1 MRWGICKQT
10 VSTAFLIRLA
20 SSLSHGKISAHL
32 NVSYSLVLLA
42 VFLLPACIFE
52 HSSVP
57 AKLPTL
63 EASSAAMSTE
73 TETPPRASPEVAS
86 EPSKK
91 SKKRKNDTEEIEV
104 DLSLPEP
111 PSKKA
116 KRLLKKG
123 KPLPVKKDSDD
134 EASDKEGGDKK
145 DKDGKKKERSPYG
158 VWIGNLRFSVT
169 KHDLRDWLVENSGG
183 SITAD
188 QITRIKLPSSR
199 PKGARRAEGAAAA
212 EPFENKGYAYVD
224 FSTYETTIAAIALS
238 ETEWHRRKL
247 LIKDSKSFEGRP
259 AKPKPDADAAGATGS
274 GAGAAAAEASAEPKS
289 TTKKIFVGNL
299 SFQTTEDDLHEL
311 FGTCGEI
318 EWLKVAQFEDS
329 GKCKGY
335 AWVKFK
341 EAEAA
346 DWAVKGFVKIKEVEE
361 TEEDFM
367 DVDDKEEGEEKG
379 GEDDDEEKDSGEE
392 ENPKKKTAKKA
403 KPQKEERR
411 VKTRKWWVN
420 TLHGRRLKIEAAEDD
435 QTRYKKRYGGKGAAA
450 AAGGQK
456 EKPARREAVGDRQR
470 PQASN
475 HKHNNNKRRRDY
487 DEGGGKDDGA
497 NAAPP
502 KEAEVSNFRQDI
514 SVARL
519 TGAPVKPEGKKTTFD

>member
-1 MRWGICKQT
+1 
-10 VSTAFLIRLA
+10 
-20 SSLSHGKISAHL
+20 
-32 NVSYSLVLLA
+32 
-42 VFLLPACIFE
+42 
-52 HSSVP
+52 
-57 AKLPTL
+57 
-63 EASSAAMSTE
+63 MSTE
-73 TETPPRASPEVAS
+73 TETPPRKSPEVAS
-86 EPSKK
+86 EHSKN
-91 SKKRKNDTEEIEV
+91 SKKRKNDPEEIEV

-134 EASDKEGGDKK
+134 EASGKEDGAASGDKR
-145 DKDGKKKERSPYG
+145 DKDKKKERSPYG

-183 SITAD
+183 SITAEH
-188 QITRIKLPSSR
+188 ITRIKLPSSKL
-199 PKGARRAEGAAAA
+199 KGARRAEGGAGAA

-224 FSTYETTIAAIALS
+224 FSAYDATIAAIALS

-247 LIKDSKSFEGRP
+247 LIKDAKSFEGRP
-259 AKPKPDADAAGATGS
+259 ARPKAQGDDA
-274 GAGAAAAEASAEPKS
+274 GAGAAAAEKANAEPPKP

-318 EWLKVAQFEDS
+318 EWVKVAQFEDS

-367 DVDDKEEGEEKG
+367 DVDDREEEQDGEEKDAEQQSG
-379 GEDDDEEKDSGEE
+379 DDDDEDEE
-392 ENPKKKTAKKA
+392 EKQKKKKAAQRAKS
-403 KPQKEERR
+403 QKEERR

-435 QTRYKKRYGGKGAAA
+435 QTRYKKRYGGKGA
-450 AAGGQK
+450 GGGGAQK
-456 EKPARREAVGDRQR
+456 ERPARREAGGDKQR

-475 HKHNNNKRRRDY
+475 HRHNNNKRRQDHA
-487 DEGGGKDDGA
+487 EGGGKDA
-497 NAAPP
+497 ETSTLAP
-502 KEAEVSNFRQDI
+502 KEVEVSNFRQDI

-519 TGAPVKPEGKKTTFD
+519 TGAPVKPQGKKTTFD

>member
-1 MRWGICKQT
+1 
-10 VSTAFLIRLA
+10 
-20 SSLSHGKISAHL
+20 
-32 NVSYSLVLLA
+32 
-42 VFLLPACIFE
+42 
-52 HSSVP
+52 
-57 AKLPTL
+57 
-63 EASSAAMSTE
+63 MSTE

-91 SKKRKNDTEEIEV
+91 SKKRKNDPEEIEV

-123 KPLPVKKDSDD
+123 KPLPAKKNSDD
-134 EASDKEGGDKK
+134 EASDKEGGGDEK

-188 QITRIKLPSSR
+188 HITRIKLPSSR
-199 PKGARRAEGAAAA
+199 PKGARKAEGGAS

-224 FSTYETTIAAIALS
+224 FSAYDATIAAIALS

-247 LIKDSKSFEGRP
+247 LIKDAKSFEGRP
-259 AKPKPDADAAGATGS
+259 AKPKPDADASNAGAV
-274 GAGAAAAEASAEPKS
+274 GAAAAEASPEQLKS

-367 DVDDKEEGEEKG
+367 DVDDKEEEGQGGDGEAEEGEGKG
-379 GEDDDEEKDSGEE
+379 DDGDDE
-392 ENPKKKTAKKA
+392 NQKKKTTKKA

-435 QTRYKKRYGGKGAAA
+435 QTRYKKRYGKGAAA
-450 AAGGQK
+450 GEQK
-456 EKPARREAVGDRQR
+456 EKPARREAGSDRQR
-470 PQASN
+470 PQTSN

-487 DEGGGKDDGA
+487 DEGGGKDAGA
-497 NAAPP
+497 NIAAP

-519 TGAPVKPEGKKTTFD
+519 TGAPVKPQGKKTTFD

>member
-1 MRWGICKQT
+1 
-10 VSTAFLIRLA
+10 
-20 SSLSHGKISAHL
+20 
-32 NVSYSLVLLA
+32 
-42 VFLLPACIFE
+42 
-52 HSSVP
+52 
-57 AKLPTL
+57 
-63 EASSAAMSTE
+63 MSTE
-73 TETPPRASPEVAS
+73 TETPPRASPEAVS
-86 EPSKK
+86 ETSKK
-91 SKKRKNDTEEIEV
+91 SKKRKNDAEEIEV

-123 KPLPVKKDSDD
+123 KPLPVKKESDD
-134 EASDKEGGDKK
+134 EASDKEGGSGVKK
-145 DKDGKKKERSPYG
+145 DKDKKKERSPYG

-169 KHDLRDWLVENSGG
+169 KHDLRDWLLENSGG

-188 QITRIKLPSSR
+188 HITRIKLPSSR
-199 PKGARRAEGAAAA
+199 PKGSRRAEGGAGAG

-224 FSTYETTIAAIALS
+224 FSTYDATIAAIALS

-247 LIKDSKSFEGRP
+247 LIKDAKSFEGRP
-259 AKPKPDADAAGATGS
+259 AKPKPDADGNDA
-274 GAGAAAAEASAEPKS
+274 GAGAATADASAEPKS

-367 DVDDKEEGEEKG
+367 DVDEKEEEQGSDREAGEQG
-379 GEDDDEEKDSGEE
+379 AEDDGDSDEKQ
-392 ENPKKKTAKKA
+392 KKTAKKA
-403 KPQKEERR
+403 KSQNEERR

-435 QTRYKKRYGGKGAAA
+435 QTRYKKRYGGKSASAG
-450 AAGGQK
+450 AGGQK
-456 EKPARREAVGDRQR
+456 ENSTMREGGGDRQR
-470 PQASN
+470 PQPST
-475 HKHNNNKRRRDY
+475 HRHNNNKKRRDH
-487 DEGGGKDDGA
+487 DEGGSKDTGA
-497 NAAPP
+497 NTAAP

-519 TGAPVKPEGKKTTFD
+519 TGAPVKPQGKKTTFD

>member
-1 MRWGICKQT
+1 
-10 VSTAFLIRLA
+10 
-20 SSLSHGKISAHL
+20 
-32 NVSYSLVLLA
+32 
-42 VFLLPACIFE
+42 
-52 HSSVP
+52 
-57 AKLPTL
+57 
-63 EASSAAMSTE
+63 MSTE
-73 TETPPRASPEVAS
+73 TETPPRASPEVSS
-86 EPSKK
+86 ESSKK
-91 SKKRKNDTEEIEV
+91 SKKRKNDAEEIEV

-188 QITRIKLPSSR
+188 NITRIKLPSSR

-224 FSTYETTIAAIALS
+224 FSSYETTIAAIALS

-247 LIKDSKSFEGRP
+247 LIKDAKSFEGRP
-259 AKPKPDADAAGATGS
+259 AKPKPDADGKDAGAG
-274 GAGAAAAEASAEPKS
+274 GAAAAGASVEEQPKS

-367 DVDDKEEGEEKG
+367 DVDDKEGDGEAEEKG
-379 GEDDDEEKDSGEE
+379 SEEDDDEDSGEE
-392 ENPKKKTAKKA
+392 EKQKKKKAAKKA

-456 EKPARREAVGDRQR
+456 EKPARREAGGDRQR

-475 HKHNNNKRRRDY
+475 HRHNNNKRRRDY
-487 DEGGGKDDGA
+487 DEGGDKDTGA
-497 NAAPP
+497 NDAAP
-502 KEAEVSNFRQDI
+502 KEAEVSNFRQDIDI

-519 TGAPVKPEGKKTTFD
+519 TGAPVKPQGKKTTFD

>member
-1 MRWGICKQT
+1 
-10 VSTAFLIRLA
+10 
-20 SSLSHGKISAHL
+20 
-32 NVSYSLVLLA
+32 
-42 VFLLPACIFE
+42 
-52 HSSVP
+52 
-57 AKLPTL
+57 
-63 EASSAAMSTE
+63 MSTE
-73 TETPPRASPEVAS
+73 TETPPRASPEVVS

-134 EASDKEGGDKK
+134 EASDKEGGAGDKK
-145 DKDGKKKERSPYG
+145 DKDNKKERSPYG

-183 SITAD
+183 SITAEH
-188 QITRIKLPSSR
+188 ITRIKLPSSR
-199 PKGARRAEGAAAA
+199 PKGARRAEGGAGAA

-224 FSTYETTIAAIALS
+224 FSTYDTTIAAIALS

-247 LIKDSKSFEGRP
+247 LIKDAKSFEGRP
-259 AKPKPDADAAGATGS
+259 AKPKPEGANDA
-274 GAGAAAAEASAEPKS
+274 GAGADGASAEPPKP

-341 EAEAA
+341 EPEAA

-367 DVDDKEEGEEKG
+367 DVDEKEGEQR
-379 GEDDDEEKDSGEE
+379 GEEEAEEQSGDDGDEEKEQE
-392 ENPKKKTAKKA
+392 QKKKKAAQKA
-403 KPQKEERR
+403 KSQKEERR

-450 AAGGQK
+450 AAAAAAAQK
-456 EKPARREAVGDRQR
+456 EKPARREAGADKQR

-475 HKHNNNKRRRDY
+475 HRHNNNKRRQGHV
-487 DEGGGKDDGA
+487 ESGAKDVEV
-497 NAAPP
+497 NTAAS

-519 TGAPVKPEGKKTTFD
+519 TGAPVKPQGKKTTFD

>member
-1 MRWGICKQT
+1 
-10 VSTAFLIRLA
+10 
-20 SSLSHGKISAHL
+20 
-32 NVSYSLVLLA
+32 
-42 VFLLPACIFE
+42 
-52 HSSVP
+52 
-57 AKLPTL
+57 
-63 EASSAAMSTE
+63 MSTE
-73 TETPPRASPEVAS
+73 TETTRRASPEAAGES
-86 EPSKK
+86 SKK
-91 SKKRKNDTEEIEV
+91 SKKRKNVPEEIEV

-123 KPLPVKKDSDD
+123 KPLPVKKDSDN
-134 EASDKEGGDKK
+134 EASHEEGGGDKK
-145 DKDGKKKERSPYG
+145 DKDKDKDKKKERSPYG

-169 KHDLRDWLVENSGG
+169 KHDLRDWLVQNSGG
-183 SITAD
+183 SITAEL
-188 QITRIKLPSSR
+188 ITRIKLPSSR
-199 PKGARRAEGAAAA
+199 PKGSKRAEGVA

-224 FSTYETTIAAIALS
+224 FSTYDATIAAIALS

-247 LIKDSKSFEGRP
+247 LIKDAKSFEGRP
-259 AKPKPDADAAGATGS
+259 AKPKPEGAND
-274 GAGAAAAEASAEPKS
+274 AGAAAAAASADPQKP

-311 FGTCGEI
+311 FGVCGEI
-318 EWLKVAQFEDS
+318 EWVKVAQFEDS

-341 EAEAA
+341 ESEAA

-367 DVDDKEEGEEKG
+367 DVDDKE
-379 GEDDDEEKDSGEE
+379 GEE
-392 ENPKKKTAKKA
+392 EEEEEDAEEQSRDEDDEDKEEKQKKA
-403 KPQKEERR
+403 AQKTKQQKEERR

-435 QTRYKKRYGGKGAAA
+435 QTRYKKRYGGKGAAGA
-450 AAGGQK
+450 ASAQK
-456 EKPARREAVGDRQR
+456 DKPARREAGSDRQR
-470 PQASN
+470 PQASS
-475 HKHNNNKRRRDY
+475 HRHNNNKRRQDHV
-487 DEGGGKDDGA
+487 EGGAQDAGA
-497 NAAPP
+497 NNAAP

>member
-1 MRWGICKQT
+1 
-10 VSTAFLIRLA
+10 
-20 SSLSHGKISAHL
+20 
-32 NVSYSLVLLA
+32 
-42 VFLLPACIFE
+42 
-52 HSSVP
+52 
-57 AKLPTL
+57 
-63 EASSAAMSTE
+63 MSTE
-73 TETPPRASPEVAS
+73 TETPPRGSPNVVS
-86 EPSKK
+86 EASKK
-91 SKKRKNDTEEIEV
+91 SRKRKNDAEEIEV

-134 EASDKEGGDKK
+134 EASDNEGGDDKK
-145 DKDGKKKERSPYG
+145 DKDKKKERSPYG

-188 QITRIKLPSSR
+188 LITRIKLPSSQA
-199 PKGARRAEGAAAA
+199 KGARRAAEGEA
-212 EPFENKGYAYVD
+212 FENKGYAYVD
-224 FSTYETTIAAIALS
+224 FSTHEATIAAIALS
-238 ETEWHRRKL
+238 ETEWHRRRL
-247 LIKDSKSFEGRP
+247 LIKDAKSFEGRP
-259 AKPKPDADAAGATGS
+259 AKPKPGADE
-274 GAGAAAAEASAEPKS
+274 AGAAAAGAAADASVEPKS

-318 EWLKVAQFEDS
+318 EWLKVAQFEDT

-367 DVDDKEEGEEKG
+367 DVDDKEEQKDEETKAQGEDGK
-379 GEDDDEEKDSGEE
+379 EDDDDDESEKKE
-392 ENPKKKTAKKA
+392 KTTKKA
-403 KPQKEERR
+403 KSQRDERR

-450 AAGGQK
+450 AAATAGGQRDNLK
-456 EKPARREAVGDRQR
+456 REASGSRQR
-470 PQASN
+470 PQAVN

-487 DEGGGKDDGA
+487 DEGGDRDTDA
-497 NAAPP
+497 DTAAP

-519 TGAPVKPEGKKTTFD
+519 TGAPVKPQGKKTTFE

>member
-1 MRWGICKQT
+1 
-10 VSTAFLIRLA
+10 
-20 SSLSHGKISAHL
+20 
-32 NVSYSLVLLA
+32 
-42 VFLLPACIFE
+42 
-52 HSSVP
+52 
-57 AKLPTL
+57 
-63 EASSAAMSTE
+63 MSTE
-73 TETPPRASPEVAS
+73 TEKPPLESPEVAG
-86 EPSKK
+86 EHSKK
-91 SKKRKNDTEEIEV
+91 SKKRKNDPEEIQV

-123 KPLPVKKDSDD
+123 KPLPAKKGSDD
-134 EASDKEGGDKK
+134 EASDMEDGGASGDKK
-145 DKDGKKKERSPYG
+145 DKDKKKERSLYG

-169 KHDLRDWLVENSGG
+169 KHDLRDWLVDNSGG
-183 SITAD
+183 SITAEH
-188 QITRIKLPSSR
+188 ITRIKLPSSK
-199 PKGARRAEGAAAA
+199 PKGARRSEAGAGAA

-224 FSTYETTIAAIALS
+224 FSTFDATIAAIALS

-247 LIKDSKSFEGRP
+247 LIKDAKSFEGRP
-259 AKPKPDADAAGATGS
+259 AKPKAGADDAGA
-274 GAGAAAAEASAEPKS
+274 GAGAAAAEKANAEAPKP

-318 EWLKVAQFEDS
+318 EWVKVAQFEDS

-341 EAEAA
+341 EPEAA
-346 DWAVKGFVKIKEVEE
+346 EWAVKGFVKIKEVEE

-367 DVDDKEEGEEKG
+367 DVDDKEEKPEGEEKDAEEKG
-379 GEDDDEEKDSGEE
+379 GEDDGEE
-392 ENPKKKTAKKA
+392 DDEKQKKKKAAQKA
-403 KPQKEERR
+403 KSQKEERR

-435 QTRYKKRYGGKGAAA
+435 QTRYKKRYGGKGAAG
-450 AAGGQK
+450 AAGGAQK
-456 EKPARREAVGDRQR
+456 ERPARREAGGDKQH
-470 PQASN
+470 PQGTN
-475 HKHNNNKRRRDY
+475 HRHNNNKRRQPHAD
-487 DEGGGKDDGA
+487 GGGKDA
-497 NAAPP
+497 ETSTLAP

>member
-1 MRWGICKQT
+1 
-10 VSTAFLIRLA
+10 
-20 SSLSHGKISAHL
+20 
-32 NVSYSLVLLA
+32 
-42 VFLLPACIFE
+42 
-52 HSSVP
+52 
-57 AKLPTL
+57 
-63 EASSAAMSTE
+63 MSTE

-91 SKKRKNDTEEIEV
+91 SKKRKNDPEEIEV

-158 VWIGNLRFSVT
+158 VWIGNLRFTVT

-183 SITAD
+183 SITAEH
-188 QITRIKLPSSR
+188 ITRIKLPSSR
-199 PKGARRAEGAAAA
+199 PKGSRRAEGGAA

-224 FSTYETTIAAIALS
+224 FSTYDATIAATALS

-247 LIKDSKSFEGRP
+247 LIKDAKSFEGRP
-259 AKPKPDADAAGATGS
+259 AKPKPDADNTKSAGAEA
-274 GAGAAAAEASAEPKS
+274 AGAAAKEEQPKS

-367 DVDDKEEGEEKG
+367 DVDDKEEEQGEAEEEGEG
-379 GEDDDEEKDSGEE
+379 GDDEDNEDKQ
-392 ENPKKKTAKKA
+392 KKKMTKKA

-435 QTRYKKRYGGKGAAA
+435 QTRYKKRYGKGAAA
-450 AAGGQK
+450 ATAAGQK
-456 EKPARREAVGDRQR
+456 EKPVRREAGGDRQR
-470 PQASN
+470 PQAPD
-475 HKHNNNKRRRDY
+475 HRHNNNKKRRDH
-487 DEGGGKDDGA
+487 EKGNAKDTGA
-497 NAAPP
+497 NAAAP
-502 KEAEVSNFRQDI
+502 KEAEVSNFYQDI

-519 TGAPVKPEGKKTTFD
+519 TGAPVKPQGKKTTFD

>member
-1 MRWGICKQT
+1 M
-10 VSTAFLIRLA
+10 
-20 SSLSHGKISAHL
+20 SSES
-32 NVSYSLVLLA
+32 
-42 VFLLPACIFE
+42 
-52 HSSVP
+52 
-57 AKLPTL
+57 
-63 EASSAAMSTE
+63 
-73 TETPPRASPEVAS
+73 ETPPRSSPEVVS

-91 SKKRKNDTEEIEV
+91 SKKRKNDAEEIEV
-104 DLSLPEP
+104 DLTLPEP

-134 EASDKEGGDKK
+134 EASDKEGGDDDKK
-145 DKDGKKKERSPYG
+145 DKDKKKERSPYG

-169 KHDLRDWLVENSGG
+169 KHDLRDWLLENSGG

-188 QITRIKLPSSR
+188 LITRIKLPSSR
-199 PKGARRAEGAAAA
+199 QKGARQAEGEA
-212 EPFENKGYAYVD
+212 FENKGYAYVD
-224 FSTYETTIAAIALS
+224 FSTYEATIAAIALS

-247 LIKDSKSFEGRP
+247 LIKDAKSFEGRP
-259 AKPKPDADAAGATGS
+259 AKPKPGADEAGATT
-274 GAGAAAAEASAEPKS
+274 AGEAAEATAEPKS

-318 EWLKVAQFEDS
+318 EWLKVAQFEDT

-367 DVDDKEEGEEKG
+367 DVDDKEEQEDERTKEQSEEGK
-379 GEDDDEEKDSGEE
+379 EKDDDESG
-392 ENPKKKTAKKA
+392 KKRQKKA
-403 KPQKEERR
+403 KPQKEERK

-450 AAGGQK
+450 AAATPGGQRENPK
-456 EKPARREAVGDRQR
+456 REAVGQKQR

-475 HKHNNNKRRRDY
+475 HKHNNDKRRRDH
-487 DEGGGKDDGA
+487 DDGGDRDTGA
-497 NAAPP
+497 STATP

-519 TGAPVKPEGKKTTFD
+519 TGAPVKPQGKKTTFE

>member
-1 MRWGICKQT
+1 MPYW
-10 VSTAFLIRLA
+10 VSCGL
-20 SSLSHGKISAHL
+20 
-32 NVSYSLVLLA
+32 
-42 VFLLPACIFE
+42 VFLVPLFPECDFE

-57 AKLPTL
+57 AEPPPSQ
-63 EASSAAMSTE
+63 ASTIAMSTE
-73 TETPPRASPEVAS
+73 TETPPRASPEAVS

-145 DKDGKKKERSPYG
+145 EKDKKKERSPFG

-169 KHDLRDWLVENSGG
+169 KHDLRDWLLENSGG
-183 SITAD
+183 SITAEH
-188 QITRIKLPSSR
+188 ITRIKLPSSR
-199 PKGARRAEGAAAA
+199 SKGFRKAEGGAGAA

-224 FSTYETTIAAIALS
+224 FSTYDATIAAIALS

-247 LIKDSKSFEGRP
+247 LIKDAKSFEGRP
-259 AKPKPDADAAGATGS
+259 AKPKSDTADPGATAGD
-274 GAGAAAAEASAEPKS
+274 AGAADATEEPKS

-367 DVDDKEEGEEKG
+367 DVDDKQEEQGGDGGAEEKG
-379 GEDDDEEKDSGEE
+379 GGEE
-392 ENPKKKTAKKA
+392 EEEDGEEKQKKTAKKA

-450 AAGGQK
+450 AGGQK
-456 EKPARREAVGDRQR
+456 ETPVRREAGNDRQR

-487 DEGGGKDDGA
+487 DEGGNKDTGA
-497 NAAPP
+497 NAAAP

-519 TGAPVKPEGKKTTFD
+519 TGAPVKPQGKKTTFD

>member
-1 MRWGICKQT
+1 
-10 VSTAFLIRLA
+10 
-20 SSLSHGKISAHL
+20 
-32 NVSYSLVLLA
+32 
-42 VFLLPACIFE
+42 
-52 HSSVP
+52 
-57 AKLPTL
+57 
-63 EASSAAMSTE
+63 MSTE
-73 TETPPRASPEVAS
+73 AESPPRASPEVAS
-86 EPSKK
+86 APSKK

-134 EASDKEGGDKK
+134 EASDKEEGGDKK
-145 DKDGKKKERSPYG
+145 DKDKKKERSPYG

-169 KHDLRDWLVENSGG
+169 KKDLRDWLVENSGG
-183 SITAD
+183 SITAEH
-188 QITRIKLPSSR
+188 ITRIKLPSSK
-199 PKGARRAEGAAAA
+199 PKGARRAEGAGAA

-247 LIKDSKSFEGRP
+247 LIKDAKSFEGRP
-259 AKPKPDADAAGATGS
+259 AKPKAEGDDA
-274 GAGAAAAEASAEPKS
+274 GAGAAAAAAEKASAEPPKP
-289 TTKKIFVGNL
+289 TAKKIFVGNL

-318 EWLKVAQFEDS
+318 EWIKVAQFEDS

-346 DWAVKGFVKIKEVEE
+346 EWAVKGFVKIKEVEE

-367 DVDDKEEGEEKG
+367 DVDDKEEDQAGEDHAEEQSG
-379 GEDDDEEKDSGEE
+379 DDDDEEKEE
-392 ENPKKKTAKKA
+392 KQKKKKAAQKA
-403 KPQKEERR
+403 KSQKEERR

-450 AAGGQK
+450 AAAGGGGGAQK
-456 EKPARREAVGDRQR
+456 EKPARREAGGDKQR

-475 HKHNNNKRRRDY
+475 HRHNNNKRRQDHV
-487 DEGGGKDDGA
+487 EGGGQSVEA
-497 NAAPP
+497 NTAAPR
-502 KEAEVSNFRQDI
+502 ETEVSNFRQDI

-519 TGAPVKPEGKKTTFD
+519 TGAPVKPQGKKTTFD

>member
-1 MRWGICKQT
+1 
-10 VSTAFLIRLA
+10 
-20 SSLSHGKISAHL
+20 
-32 NVSYSLVLLA
+32 
-42 VFLLPACIFE
+42 
-52 HSSVP
+52 
-57 AKLPTL
+57 
-63 EASSAAMSTE
+63 MSTE
-73 TETPPRASPEVAS
+73 TDTLPRASPEVAS
-86 EPSKK
+86 ADSKK
-91 SKKRKNDTEEIEV
+91 SKKRKNDPEEIEV

-123 KPLPVKKDSDD
+123 KTLPVKKDSDD
-134 EASDKEGGDKK
+134 EASDKEEGGDRK
-145 DKDGKKKERSPYG
+145 DKDKKKERSPFG

-169 KHDLRDWLVENSGG
+169 KHDLRDWLLGNSGG
-183 SITAD
+183 SITAEH
-188 QITRIKLPSSR
+188 ITRIKLPSSK
-199 PKGARRAEGAAAA
+199 PKGARRSEGGAGGAE

-224 FSTYETTIAAIALS
+224 FSSYDATIAAIALS

-247 LIKDSKSFEGRP
+247 LIKDAKSFEGRP
-259 AKPKPDADAAGATGS
+259 AKPKADGVDA
-274 GAGAAAAEASAEPKS
+274 GAGAAAAEKANAEPPKP
-289 TTKKIFVGNL
+289 TAKKIFVGNL

-318 EWLKVAQFEDS
+318 EWVKVAQFEDS

-346 DWAVKGFVKIKEVEE
+346 EWAVKGFVKIKEVEE

-367 DVDDKEEGEEKG
+367 DVNDKEEEQQGQEKDAEQQS
-379 GEDDDEEKDSGEE
+379 EDDDDADKEKQKNKE
-392 ENPKKKTAKKA
+392 AAQKA
-403 KPQKEERR
+403 NSQKEERR

-450 AAGGQK
+450 AGAQK
-456 EKPARREAVGDRQR
+456 EKPARRETGGDKQR
-470 PQASN
+470 TQASN
-475 HKHNNNKRRRDY
+475 HRHNNKRRQDHV
-487 DEGGGKDDGA
+487 EGKEKDA
-497 NAAPP
+497 ENSTVVP

-519 TGAPVKPEGKKTTFD
+519 TGAPVKPQGKKTTFD

>member
-1 MRWGICKQT
+1 
-10 VSTAFLIRLA
+10 
-20 SSLSHGKISAHL
+20 
-32 NVSYSLVLLA
+32 
-42 VFLLPACIFE
+42 
-52 HSSVP
+52 
-57 AKLPTL
+57 
-63 EASSAAMSTE
+63 MSTE
-73 TETPPRASPEVAS
+73 TETPSRASPEVIS
-86 EPSKK
+86 ETAKK
-91 SKKRKNDTEEIEV
+91 SKKRKNDPEEIEV

-134 EASDKEGGDKK
+134 EASDKEGGGNKK
-145 DKDGKKKERSPYG
+145 DKDKKKERSPYG

-188 QITRIKLPSSR
+188 HITRIKLPSSR
-199 PKGARRAEGAAAA
+199 PKGAKRDEAGAGAG

-224 FSTYETTIAAIALS
+224 FSTYDTTIAAIALS

-247 LIKDSKSFEGRP
+247 LIKDAKSFEGRP
-259 AKPKPDADAAGATGS
+259 AKPKPEANDA
-274 GAGAAAAEASAEPKS
+274 GAGAAAEATAEPPKP

-318 EWLKVAQFEDS
+318 EWVKVAQFEDS

-367 DVDDKEEGEEKG
+367 DVDDKEGEQG
-379 GEDDDEEKDSGEE
+379 GEE
-392 ENPKKKTAKKA
+392 EAEERSGDNDDEGKEEKQKKKTAQKA
-403 KPQKEERR
+403 KPQKEDRK

-450 AAGGQK
+450 AATGAQK
-456 EKPARREAVGDRQR
+456 EKPARREAGGDKQR

-475 HKHNNNKRRRDY
+475 HRHNNNKRRQDHVE
-487 DEGGGKDDGA
+487 DGLKDVEP
-497 NAAPP
+497 NTAAP

-519 TGAPVKPEGKKTTFD
+519 TGAPVKPQGKKTTFD

>member
-1 MRWGICKQT
+1 M
-10 VSTAFLIRLA
+10 
-20 SSLSHGKISAHL
+20 SA
-32 NVSYSLVLLA
+32 
-42 VFLLPACIFE
+42 
-52 HSSVP
+52 
-57 AKLPTL
+57 
-63 EASSAAMSTE
+63 E

-91 SKKRKNDTEEIEV
+91 SKKRKNDPEEIEV

-134 EASDKEGGDKK
+134 EASDNEGTGDKK

-183 SITAD
+183 SITAEH
-188 QITRIKLPSSR
+188 ITRIKLPSSR
-199 PKGARRAEGAAAA
+199 PKGAKRAEGGAA

-224 FSTYETTIAAIALS
+224 FSAYDATIAAIALS

-247 LIKDSKSFEGRP
+247 LIKDAKSFEGRP
-259 AKPKPDADAAGATGS
+259 AKPKPDADASNT
-274 GAGAAAAEASAEPKS
+274 GAAAAAAAEPEQPKS

-367 DVDDKEEGEEKG
+367 DVDDKEEEGQGGDGDAEK
-379 GEDDDEEKDSGEE
+379 EDDKDDDDEEKQ
-392 ENPKKKTAKKA
+392 KKKTTKKA

-435 QTRYKKRYGGKGAAA
+435 QTRYKKRYGKGAAA
-450 AAGGQK
+450 AGEQK
-456 EKPARREAVGDRQR
+456 EKPARREAASDRQR
-470 PQASN
+470 PQTSN
-475 HKHNNNKRRRDY
+475 HKHNNNKRRRDF
-487 DEGGGKDDGA
+487 DEGGSKETSA
-497 NAAPP
+497 NVAAP
-502 KEAEVSNFRQDI
+502 KEAEVSNFYQDI

-519 TGAPVKPEGKKTTFD
+519 TGAPVKPQGKKTTFD

>member
-1 MRWGICKQT
+1 M
-10 VSTAFLIRLA
+10 
-20 SSLSHGKISAHL
+20 
-32 NVSYSLVLLA
+32 
-42 VFLLPACIFE
+42 LPAYIFE
-52 HSSVP
+52 HLSGS
-57 AKLPTL
+57 AKLPTF

-91 SKKRKNDTEEIEV
+91 SKKRKNDPEEIEV

-183 SITAD
+183 SITAEH
-188 QITRIKLPSSR
+188 ITRIKLPSSR

-247 LIKDSKSFEGRP
+247 LIKDAKSFEGRP
-259 AKPKPDADAAGATGS
+259 AKPKPDADGKEAGAGK
-274 GAGAAAAEASAEPKS
+274 AAAEASAEQPKS

-367 DVDDKEEGEEKG
+367 DVDDKKEEQGGDGEAEEKG
-379 GEDDDEEKDSGEE
+379 EDEEEEDSGEE
-392 ENPKKKTAKKA
+392 EKQNKNKAAKKA

-450 AAGGQK
+450 AGGQK
-456 EKPARREAVGDRQR
+456 ENPARREAGGDRQR

-487 DEGGGKDDGA
+487 DEGGGKDTGA
-497 NAAPP
+497 NAAAP
-502 KEAEVSNFRQDI
+502 KEAEVSNFYQDI

-519 TGAPVKPEGKKTTFD
+519 TGAPVKPQGKKTTFD

>member
-1 MRWGICKQT
+1 MK
-10 VSTAFLIRLA
+10 F
-20 SSLSHGKISAHL
+20 
-32 NVSYSLVLLA
+32 
-42 VFLLPACIFE
+42 
-52 HSSVP
+52 SVP
-57 AKLPTL
+57 ANHPTF
-63 EASSAAMSTE
+63 EEKPAAMSTE
-73 TETPPRASPEVAS
+73 TETPPRASPEVIS

-91 SKKRKNDTEEIEV
+91 SKKRKNDAEEIEV

-123 KPLPVKKDSDD
+123 KPLPAKKDSDD
-134 EASDKEGGDKK
+134 DASDKEGEGGDRK
-145 DKDGKKKERSPYG
+145 DKDKKKERSPYG

-183 SITAD
+183 SITAEH
-188 QITRIKLPSSR
+188 ITRIKLPSSR
-199 PKGARRAEGAAAA
+199 PKGSRRAEAGAGAA

-224 FSTYETTIAAIALS
+224 FSTYDVTIAAIALS

-247 LIKDSKSFEGRP
+247 LIKDAKSFDGRP
-259 AKPKPDADAAGATGS
+259 AKPKPDADGKDA

-367 DVDDKEEGEEKG
+367 DVDDKEEEQGGGEAEEKA
-379 GEDDDEEKDSGEE
+379 GEDDGDSDEKQV
-392 ENPKKKTAKKA
+392 KKTAKKA

-450 AAGGQK
+450 AAAASGQK
-456 EKPARREAVGDRQR
+456 ENSIRREGAGDRQR
-470 PQASN
+470 SQPST
-475 HKHNNNKRRRDY
+475 HRHNNNNKKRRDH
-487 DEGGGKDDGA
+487 DESGGKDTGTNTA
-497 NAAPP
+497 VPE
-502 KEAEVSNFRQDI
+502 KAEVSNFYQDI

-519 TGAPVKPEGKKTTFD
+519 TGAPVKPQGKKTTFD

>member
-1 MRWGICKQT
+1 
-10 VSTAFLIRLA
+10 
-20 SSLSHGKISAHL
+20 
-32 NVSYSLVLLA
+32 
-42 VFLLPACIFE
+42 
-52 HSSVP
+52 
-57 AKLPTL
+57 
-63 EASSAAMSTE
+63 MSTE
-73 TETPPRASPEVAS
+73 TETPPRESPEAVS

-91 SKKRKNDTEEIEV
+91 SKKRKNDADEIEV

-134 EASDKEGGDKK
+134 EASDKEEGGDGDKK

-169 KHDLRDWLVENSGG
+169 KHDLRDWLLENSGG
-183 SITAD
+183 SITAEH
-188 QITRIKLPSSR
+188 ITRIKLPSSR
-199 PKGARRAEGAAAA
+199 PKGGARRAEGEA
-212 EPFENKGYAYVD
+212 FENKGYAYVD
-224 FSTYETTIAAIALS
+224 FSTYDATIAAIALS
-238 ETEWHRRKL
+238 ETEWHRRRL
-247 LIKDSKSFEGRP
+247 LIKDAKSFEGRP
-259 AKPKPDADAAGATGS
+259 AKPKADADEAGAGE
-274 GAGAAAAEASAEPKS
+274 AGGKAAAAAAEASAAPKS

-367 DVDDKEEGEEKG
+367 DVDDEEQEGEETKEEGGEGKE
-379 GEDDDEEKDSGEE
+379 EDDDDDESEK
-392 ENPKKKTAKKA
+392 KKKTTKKT
-403 KPQKEERR
+403 KPQKEERK

-456 EKPARREAVGDRQR
+456 ENSKREAGGDRQR
-470 PQASN
+470 PQTHN
-475 HKHNNNKRRRDY
+475 HRHNNIKKRRDH
-487 DEGGGKDDGA
+487 DEGGERNTDA
-497 NAAPP
+497 NAAAP

-519 TGAPVKPEGKKTTFD
+519 TGAPVKPEGKKITFE

>member
-1 MRWGICKQT
+1 
-10 VSTAFLIRLA
+10 
-20 SSLSHGKISAHL
+20 
-32 NVSYSLVLLA
+32 
-42 VFLLPACIFE
+42 
-52 HSSVP
+52 
-57 AKLPTL
+57 
-63 EASSAAMSTE
+63 MSTE

-91 SKKRKNDTEEIEV
+91 SKKRKNDPEEIEV

-134 EASDKEGGDKK
+134 EASDKEGDGDKK

-188 QITRIKLPSSR
+188 HITRIKLPSSR
-199 PKGARRAEGAAAA
+199 PKGARRAEGAAA

-224 FSTYETTIAAIALS
+224 FSAYDATIAAIALS

-247 LIKDSKSFEGRP
+247 LIKDAKSFEGRP
-259 AKPKPDADAAGATGS
+259 AKPKPDADAGGAGA
-274 GAGAAAAEASAEPKS
+274 AGAAAAEPEQPKS

-367 DVDDKEEGEEKG
+367 DVDDKEEEGQGGDGEAQQE
-379 GEDDDEEKDSGEE
+379 EEEDDDDDEEKQ
-392 ENPKKKTAKKA
+392 KKKTTKKA

-435 QTRYKKRYGGKGAAA
+435 QTRYKKRYGKGAAA
-450 AAGGQK
+450 AGEQK
-456 EKPARREAVGDRQR
+456 EKPARREGASDRQR
-470 PQASN
+470 PQTSN
-475 HKHNNNKRRRDY
+475 HKHNNNKRRRDF
-487 DEGGGKDDGA
+487 DEGGSKETGA
-497 NAAPP
+497 SVAAP
-502 KEAEVSNFRQDI
+502 KEAEVSNFYQDI

-519 TGAPVKPEGKKTTFD
+519 TGAPVKPQGKKTTFD

>member
-1 MRWGICKQT
+1 
-10 VSTAFLIRLA
+10 
-20 SSLSHGKISAHL
+20 
-32 NVSYSLVLLA
+32 
-42 VFLLPACIFE
+42 
-52 HSSVP
+52 
-57 AKLPTL
+57 
-63 EASSAAMSTE
+63 MSTE

-188 QITRIKLPSSR
+188 HITRIKLPSSR
-199 PKGARRAEGAAAA
+199 PKGARRAEGGAA

-247 LIKDSKSFEGRP
+247 LIKDAKSYEGRP
-259 AKPKPDADAAGATGS
+259 AKPKPEGDANNA
-274 GAGAAAAEASAEPKS
+274 GAGAAAADAVAEQPKS
-289 TTKKIFVGNL
+289 TNRKIFVGNL
-299 SFQTTEDDLHEL
+299 GFQTTEDDLHEL

-367 DVDDKEEGEEKG
+367 DVDDKAEEEQGGEN
-379 GEDDDEEKDSGEE
+379 EDDDDDDDSGDEEKE
-392 ENPKKKTAKKA
+392 KKRKAAKKA

-450 AAGGQK
+450 AVGDQK
-456 EKPARREAVGDRQR
+456 EKPNRREAGGDRQR
-470 PQASN
+470 PQASA
-475 HKHNNNKRRRDY
+475 HKHNNNKRRRDH
-487 DEGGGKDDGA
+487 DEGGAKDTSA
-497 NAAPP
+497 NAAVP

-519 TGAPVKPEGKKTTFD
+519 TGAPVKPQGKKTTFD